1 MKETFDKWF
10 NDLTGDQQKEILDHI
25 FNKHIKSLNEGFFT
39 GPVGKLEKGLFTGP
53 VASSDRPN
61 VCPTCKR
68 PI

>member
-1 MKETFDKWF
+1 MKETFDNWYEK
-10 NDLTGDQQKEILDHI
+10 LTSTQQKEVLDHI

-53 VASSDRPN
+53 VATFSQRN